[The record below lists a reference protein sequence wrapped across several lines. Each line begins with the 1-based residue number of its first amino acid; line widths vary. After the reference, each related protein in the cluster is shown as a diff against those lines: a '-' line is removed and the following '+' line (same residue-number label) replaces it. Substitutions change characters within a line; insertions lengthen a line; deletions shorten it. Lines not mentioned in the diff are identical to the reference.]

1 MTSGFGE
8 GYLFSIEKVS
18 EQKIKSLKNLIP
30 GIRELKEDGK
40 RIVFTNGCFDLI
52 HAGHICLLN
61 MARSMGD
68 ILIVALN
75 TDTSIR
81 RLKGDKRPLLD
92 QKQRGLIVSSFSSV
106 DFVTFFDEDTPEE
119 ILRQIKPD
127 VLVKG
132 GEYAMDEV
140 VGRQQIWDNGGHVTV
155 ITPLAGHST
164 TSVINDILNR
174 FSR

>member
-1 MTSGFGE
+1 
-8 GYLFSIEKVS
+8 VS
-18 EQKIKSLKNLIP
+18 EQKIKSLENLIP
-30 GIRELKEDGK
+30 ALRELKKDGK

-52 HAGHICLLN
+52 HAGHTRLLN
-61 MARSMGD
+61 MARAMGD
-68 ILIVALN
+68 VLVVALN
-75 TDTSIR
+75 TDDSIG

-119 ILRQIKPD
+119 ILRQIRPD

-140 VGRQQIWDNGGHVTV
+140 VGRQQIWDKGGQVTV

-164 TSVINDILNR
+164 TTVINEILNS
-174 FSR
+174 FSH